1 MYFMVAILDVASS
14 SINETMNK
22 SQRKSVE
29 KGATMQV
36 GRPRNILL
44 STESHYKI

>member
-1 MYFMVAILDVASS
+1 MVAILDVASS
-14 SINETMNK
+14 SMKWNYEQISGEV
-22 SQRKSVE
+22 Q

-36 GRPRNILL
+36 GRPRDILL